1 MNDHSSTKRR
11 WVAVASFALFSM
23 FFGAGNLIF
32 PPSLGRNMGDQLL
45 PAFFGFSISAVGL
58 VLLSAIAT
66 IRAGGTIESVA
77 RHLGGP
83 LSMAFGGLILI
94 CIGPGLAI
102 PRTAATSH
110 EMLAGAFLPG
120 LSPLIT
126 SVFFFAVTLFFVIK
140 PSRVVSGLGLVLTPV
155 LVAILVLLIGKSFLF
170 PLGPMTN
177 TGATEVFSQ
186 SFLEGYQTMDALA
199 ALAFSIVIIK
209 DFQRRGMKDPK
220 QVVRCTAFA
229 SIFAALGLVLVYGG
243 LMYIGATTS
252 SLGVE
257 DLGRVDLLL
266 FSVDKLS
273 GNTGKMLM
281 TIAMYLACLTTAIGL
296 TSTFSDFMERLT
308 KGKIKARIWSIL
320 CVTASAI
327 LAVQGVDQIVAISAP
342 ILVAVYPISI
352 ALIVLNLVQGPL
364 NRRSIH
370 IGAVLGATLPAL
382 DFLIGLV
389 RGTPILSGEFGL
401 IPEAWQNYY
410 WVVPS
415 IVLALVFYLVLPEKT
430 EKITALDERKNQ
442 E

>member
-1 MNDHSSTKRR
+1 MREPVSLNRK
-11 WVAVASFALFSM
+11 WIAVASFALFSM

-32 PPSLGRNMGDQLL
+32 PPTLGRDVGDQLL
-45 PAFFGFSISAVGL
+45 PAFLAFSVTAVGL

-110 EMLAGAFLPG
+110 EMLAGAFFPG
-120 LSPLIT
+120 LSPLVT
-126 SVFFFAVTLFFVIK
+126 SVCFFAVTLFFAIK

-155 LVAILVLLIGKSFLF
+155 LVVILVLLIGKSILF
-170 PLGPMTN
+170 PLGPMAD
-177 TGATEVFSQ
+177 TGAQEVFSN

-209 DFQRRGMKDPK
+209 DFQRRGMEDPAM
-220 QVVRCTAFA
+220 VVRCTAIS
-229 SIFAALGLVLVYGG
+229 SIFAALGLVAVYGG

-257 DLGRVDLLL
+257 NLGRVNLLL

-273 GNTGKMLM
+273 GATGKMLM
-281 TIAMYLACLTTAIGL
+281 TIAMFLACLTTAIGL

-308 KGKIKARIWSIL
+308 KGKIRARMWSFL
-320 CVTASAI
+320 CVIISAV
-327 LAVQGVDQIVAISAP
+327 LSVQGVDQIVAISAP
-342 ILVAVYPISI
+342 ILVAIYPIAI

-370 IGAVLGATLPAL
+370 IGAVLGASLPAV

-389 RGTPILSGEFGL
+389 RGTPVLSGEAGL
-401 IPEAWQNYY
+401 IPEMWQNYY
-410 WVVPS
+410 WIVPS
-415 IVLALVFYLVLPEKT
+415 VVLAIIFYFVLPTKVENMP
-430 EKITALDERKNQ
+430 ELHGQKNQ

>member
-1 MNDHSSTKRR
+1 MREQVSLNRK
-11 WVAVASFALFSM
+11 WIAVASFALFSM

-32 PPSLGRNMGDQLL
+32 PPTLGRDVGDQLL
-45 PAFFGFSISAVGL
+45 PAFLAFSVTAVGL

-110 EMLAGAFLPG
+110 EMLAGAFFPG
-120 LSPLIT
+120 LSPLVT
-126 SVFFFAVTLFFVIK
+126 SVCFFAVTLFFAIK
-140 PSRVVSGLGLVLTPV
+140 PSRVVSGLGMVLTPV
-155 LVAILVLLIGKSFLF
+155 LVGILVFLIGKSILF
-170 PLGPMTN
+170 PLGPMADTR
-177 TGATEVFSQ
+177 AQEVFSN

-209 DFQRRGMKDPK
+209 DFQRRGMKDPAM
-220 QVVRCTAFA
+220 VVRCTAIS
-229 SIFAALGLVLVYGG
+229 SIFAALGLVAVYGG

-257 DLGRVDLLL
+257 NLGRVNLLL

-273 GNTGKMLM
+273 GTTGKMLM
-281 TIAMYLACLTTAIGL
+281 TIAMFLACLTTAIGL

-308 KGKIKARIWSIL
+308 KGKIRARVWSIL
-320 CVTASAI
+320 CVVVSAV

-342 ILVAVYPISI
+342 ILVAIYPIAI
-352 ALIVLNLVQGPL
+352 ALVVLNLVQGPL
-364 NRRSIH
+364 NRRSVH
-370 IGAVLGATLPAL
+370 IGAVLGASLPAV

-389 RGTPILSGEFGL
+389 RGTPVLSGKAGL
-401 IPEAWQNYY
+401 IPEMWQNYY
-410 WVVPS
+410 WIVPS
-415 IVLALVFYLVLPEKT
+415 VVLAIVFYFVLPAKVEKMP
-430 EKITALDERKNQ
+430 ELHEQKN
-442 E
+442 